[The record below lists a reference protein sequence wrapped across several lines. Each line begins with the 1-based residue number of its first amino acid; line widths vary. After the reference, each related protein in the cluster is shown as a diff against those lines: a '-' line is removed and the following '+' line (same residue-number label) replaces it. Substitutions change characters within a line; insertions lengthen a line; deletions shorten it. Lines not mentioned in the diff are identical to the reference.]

1 MDNKQIVFNGI
12 FDNKFDEKEF
22 SRFAINL
29 LNLDSEDI
37 LSGVPVRENSS
48 VYKNHVEYI
57 KDIGKYIDKNKKNI
71 LVSIV
76 KLKSDVHKARTL
88 QRNYIARH
96 LEDLNMDAAV
106 VALYCETSYTW
117 RVSFVKLDYSWGL
130 DGLEKEITPA
140 KRYSYLIEK
149 KSKNHTVKKQ
159 LKKLYDNDINKPI
172 LDEIEDVFS
181 VEVVTDEFFK
191 TYKEKYLELRGFLE
205 SNTIFKEEAN
215 RLLIDVS
222 DFSEEFA
229 KKLMGQISFL
239 YFLQKKGWL
248 GVQIVPFKPIDRQK
262 LREIYKNQNQEIKEI
277 IMKVYEPYK
286 EDDSKMSLN
295 REKLNDLTQIEA
307 DSLANLFYK
316 TEYDQEWGL
325 GKQSFIRDIFTSYK
339 KHSTECNFF
348 NTYLEPLFYEAL
360 NEKRGNHEYY
370 KRFNC
375 KIPFLNGG
383 LFEPIYKYNW
393 KETNIDIPDEFFS
406 NEDENGVLDFF
417 DMYNFTINEDEPLEK
432 EVAVDPEMLGK
443 IFESLLDVGERKSKG
458 AFYTP
463 REIVHYMS
471 QECLINYLNN
481 ETNIDTT
488 SLELFIKY
496 GEIIKELL

>member
-149 KSKNHTVKKQ
+149 N
-159 LKKLYDNDINKPI
+159 LK
-172 LDEIEDVFS
+172 
-181 VEVVTDEFFK
+181 
-191 TYKEKYLELRGFLE
+191 
-205 SNTIFKEEAN
+205 
-215 RLLIDVS
+215 
-222 DFSEEFA
+222 
-229 KKLMGQISFL
+229 
-239 YFLQKKGWL
+239 
-248 GVQIVPFKPIDRQK
+248 
-262 LREIYKNQNQEIKEI
+262 I
-277 IMKVYEPYK
+277 I
-286 EDDSKMSLN
+286 
-295 REKLNDLTQIEA
+295 Q
-307 DSLANLFYK
+307 
-316 TEYDQEWGL
+316 
-325 GKQSFIRDIFTSYK
+325 
-339 KHSTECNFF
+339 
-348 NTYLEPLFYEAL
+348 
-360 NEKRGNHEYY
+360 
-370 KRFNC
+370 
-375 KIPFLNGG
+375 
-383 LFEPIYKYNW
+383 
-393 KETNIDIPDEFFS
+393 
-406 NEDENGVLDFF
+406 
-417 DMYNFTINEDEPLEK
+417 
-432 EVAVDPEMLGK
+432 
-443 IFESLLDVGERKSKG
+443 
-458 AFYTP
+458 
-463 REIVHYMS
+463 
-471 QECLINYLNN
+471 
-481 ETNIDTT
+481 
-488 SLELFIKY
+488 
-496 GEIIKELL
+496 